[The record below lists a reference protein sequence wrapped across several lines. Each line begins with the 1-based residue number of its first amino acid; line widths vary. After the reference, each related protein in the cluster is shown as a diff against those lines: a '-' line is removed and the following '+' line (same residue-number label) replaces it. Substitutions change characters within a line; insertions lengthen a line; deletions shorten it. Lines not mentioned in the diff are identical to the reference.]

1 MMYSKGLPKL
11 PTGSYKLPLNDFL
24 KVIWNYHPT
33 IKKNCL
39 RLYIALIKSRKS
51 RRALKNNNTE
61 NYDNV
66 ISEYQK
72 LQVIELAG
80 RLFNP
85 KQILNVIRND
95 WGKNRYKASN
105 LKTLLTAN
113 RNVILQ
119 KRMQFTSN
127 IEEVRLVHQRSR
139 LEELS
144 LLYQKA
150 TLNNN
155 MNQQLKI
162 LKLIKEE
169 VENDKLIL
177 DANIVAEV
185 TGEVKGNILNVLDK
199 ETVSKIAMM
208 KVLEKH
214 GIEFDSIASRLSS
227 NAKLV
232 NAEEAE
238 YIEIDLIKENKK
250 NEDRKMLKSGEEIK
264 NNLLEKIKRSK
275 KEFEKVNVEVGNI
288 KRKKENE

>member
-1 MMYSKGLPKL
+1 MYSKGLPKL

-227 NAKLV
+227 NAKFV